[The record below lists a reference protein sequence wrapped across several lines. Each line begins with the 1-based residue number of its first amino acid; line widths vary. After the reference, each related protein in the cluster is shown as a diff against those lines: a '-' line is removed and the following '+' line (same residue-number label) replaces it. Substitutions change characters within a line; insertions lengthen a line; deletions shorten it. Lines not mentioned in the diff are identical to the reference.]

1 MLNPSEKLIDFYIN
15 KNDIYYIFGIEN
27 KTFLGKADLA
37 DNKLQKT
44 LELKNDSYK
53 FDRFYGD
60 KIAIFDHKLPTLYL
74 INQEIDNIYFQKADV
89 QNLDF
94 HKQKNLLLMQ
104 THQDLSSLDLNEA
117 VANERNITRYS
128 SNLTDAKWHK
138 STNYA
143 IDLQNQT
150 INIIELDD
158 RDSHF
163 ILSLPYQNITNFSID
178 KDSETIYF
186 IQNELLYSLEIK

>member
-1 MLNPSEKLIDFYIN
+1 
-15 KNDIYYIFGIEN
+15 
-27 KTFLGKADLA
+27 
-37 DNKLQKT
+37 
-44 LELKNDSYK
+44 
-53 FDRFYGD
+53 
-60 KIAIFDHKLPTLYL
+60 
-74 INQEIDNIYFQKADV
+74 
-89 QNLDF
+89 
-94 HKQKNLLLMQ
+94 MQ